1 MAYFNALL
9 PLSKN
14 PLFAQFLQD
23 IYLKKTQSF
32 LEFSFESVSFAPF
45 NPCLEKVFWNIAND
59 ELKTIK
65 SLGAAISQIG
75 EKPKFCTSKNC
86 FLNTKNLNYQ
96 TSIKQILCHHIN
108 QKENNKLNIIVTLN
122 KISNP
127 SVKKIL
133 QETQKIEECHLKIL
147 KNLDKT
153 IKNAANYLQT

>member
-1 MAYFNALL
+1 MAYLNALL
-9 PLSKN
+9 PLSQN
-14 PLFAQFLQD
+14 PLYAQFLQD
-23 IYLKKTQSF
+23 VYLKKTQSF
-32 LEFSFESVSFAPF
+32 LEFSFASFYFALF

-65 SLGAAISQIG
+65 TLGATISQLG

-86 FLNTKNLNYQ
+86 FLNTKSLNYQ
-96 TSIKQILCHHIN
+96 TSIKHILCHHIN
-108 QKENNKLNIIVTLN
+108 QKESNKLNIIVMLN

-147 KNLDKT
+147 KNLDKA